1 MADATPSKNSTAHDV
16 SPSPLLPLA
25 HQVAHNLQHQQRWTA
40 ITIHTTSLL
49 TGEPLARPLVS
60 GLPPRRVYV
69 HPDEQ
74 VEMLRRARQK
84 KQERKEKLAGRES
97 VGSADAA
104 GEPTPAG
111 GSGSGSSSS
120 NEAQAMWEP
129 KPQREWV
136 LPTDLREEWTLRRL
150 AAVFA
155 GIDAVPPR
163 PHARGDEAEG
173 VEDEEAESEAKWR
186 TTKRLLLAAI
196 QSDST
201 IVYYVVHDGIVK
213 PRTN

>member
-1 MADATPSKNSTAHDV
+1 
-16 SPSPLLPLA
+16 
-25 HQVAHNLQHQQRWTA
+25 
-40 ITIHTTSLL
+40 
-49 TGEPLARPLVS
+49 
-60 GLPPRRVYV
+60 V

-74 VEMLRRARQK
+74 IEMLRRA
-84 KQERKEKLAGRES
+84 KQEREKGERNGPAGRQP
-97 VGSADAA
+97 VRTTDATA
-104 GEPTPAG
+104 
-111 GSGSGSSSS
+111 SD
-120 NEAQAMWEP
+120 EAIWEP

-155 GIDAVPPR
+155 GIGPIPPR
-163 PHARGDEAEG
+163 LESSGEGQQADDE
-173 VEDEEAESEAKWR
+173 DEAKWR
-186 TTKRLLLAAI
+186 ATKRLLLAAI